1 MVIIPDPPR
10 IWKNSEQFHFKGDT
24 DVFKSVRF
32 LQILAVVLGLALA
45 APAMA
50 DTISKSLTLH
60 NPAKL
65 GGTELKAGDYW
76 MVFDGAKVT
85 LTKGKKV
92 VAEAKGEWVE
102 VKFGIERDSII
113 VDNGAISEIR
123 IGGRKRVIKIL

>member
-1 MVIIPDPPR
+1 
-10 IWKNSEQFHFKGDT
+10 
-24 DVFKSVRF
+24 VFKTVRF
-32 LQILAVVLGLALA
+32 LQILAVLLGLALA

-50 DTISKSLTLH
+50 DTISKSLTLY

-102 VKFGIERDSII
+102 VKSAVEGDSIVI
-113 VDNGAISEIR
+113 DNGAIVEIR